1 MQKIVA
7 LICHIHQRP
16 VQAALLGAA
25 GSAGL
30 LAAAYVFQ
38 YGFGYLP
45 CTLCYW
51 QRGPHFALV
60 LMGLLALMLKS
71 RKIRLLLLALMA
83 LTALG
88 NAGLALFHTGV
99 EQHWWKGLSSCAAPT
114 AVATDIE
121 AARALIYG
129 AAQVAACDSAAWVFM
144 GLSMASWNGVFCLAL
159 FIWYA
164 TAFRAGVKS

>member
-1 MQKIVA
+1 MLRLID

-16 VQAALLGAA
+16 AQAALLGAA

-60 LMGLLALMLKS
+60 LMGLLALLLKN
-71 RKIRLLLLALMA
+71 RKARLILLSLMA

-99 EQHWWKGLSSCAAPT
+99 EQQWWKGLSSCAAPT

-129 AAQVAACDSAAWVFM
+129 SAQVVACDSAAWVFM
-144 GLSMASWNGVFCLAL
+144 GLSMASWNGLFCLAL
-159 FIWYA
+159 FGWYA
-164 TAFRAGVKS
+164 TAFGAGVKR